1 MLGSYMLFN
10 IGGID
15 MKKKIIVI
23 LLLSGIYILGLNF
36 LIEQKKVR
44 SQVLRPSVVKEEKE
58 LRDELLML
66 VNYKN
71 KIPEDWEINLIP
83 LNDQQSI
90 DRRAYQALQDMLNDA
105 KKAGLEIL
113 VCSSYRTYDK
123 QKELFV
129 NKVKDYLRE
138 GYSYN
143 EAQEAASMWVA
154 KPNTSEHQLGLAV
167 DLVSKDNQRLDS
179 SQEKTEEQQWLIK
192 NCWRYG
198 FILRYPA
205 DKSSITKIGY
215 EPWHYRYVGSDHAKK
230 IMEQG
235 VCLEEYVD
243 NLLNG

>member
-1 MLGSYMLFN
+1 MLFN

-105 KKAGLEIL
+105 KKAGLEIQ

>member
-1 MLGSYMLFN
+1 MLFN

-71 KIPEDWEINLIP
+71 KIPEDWEVNLIP

-215 EPWHYRYVGSDHAKK
+215 EPWHYRYVGNDHAKK

-235 VCLEEYVD
+235 ACLEEYVD

>member
-1 MLGSYMLFN
+1 MLFN